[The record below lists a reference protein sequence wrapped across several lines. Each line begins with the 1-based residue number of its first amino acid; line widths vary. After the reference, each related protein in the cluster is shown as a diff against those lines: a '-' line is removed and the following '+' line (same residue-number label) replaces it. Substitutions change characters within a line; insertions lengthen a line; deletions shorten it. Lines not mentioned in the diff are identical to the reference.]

1 MHRVIDISLA
11 GHAEPYRLHDD
22 AFEALRAYLDRA
34 KSGLA
39 GDPDHTDVLH
49 DLEQSIGDKLDARL
63 RDGKSVFDAADVSAV
78 LDEIGT
84 VDADDA
90 GPIAAPTP
98 TSAGEPPRRRR
109 RLYRIREG
117 QEWAGICNGL
127 AEYAE
132 LDVSMVRWVFVLL
145 ALVTAGALLLA
156 YVVGMFVLPVV
167 PNRQAY
173 LAALEARERT

>member
-22 AFEALRAYLDRA
+22 AFEALQQYLDRA
-34 KSGLA
+34 KAGLA
-39 GDPDHTDVLH
+39 GDPDHSDVLR

-63 RDGKSVFDAADVSAV
+63 HGGKRVIDADDVSAV
-78 LDEIGT
+78 LDEIGS
-84 VDADDA
+84 VDADGPAPAQAPASDA
-90 GPIAAPTP
+90 PAPK
-98 TSAGEPPRRRR
+98 RRR

-132 LDVSMVRWVFVLL
+132 LDVSMVRWTFVLL
-145 ALVTAGALLLA
+145 AIVTAGALLLA
-156 YVVGMFVLPVV
+156 YVIGMFVLPVV

-173 LAALEARERT
+173 LAELAARDQGA